1 MAGGVAGHNSGLSL
15 FGVGVCGVCVGLE
28 HRVWPVVGA
37 GHNSS
42 LSLSIYVR
50 PASLLAVVGRWT
62 AAARRSSFLCSVAAC
77 RRTWVRGLK
86 RTCKP
91 WAACGLGSESGGL
104 GAPQAVLG
112 A

>member
-1 MAGGVAGHNSGLSL
+1 MWVSSID
-15 FGVGVCGVCVGLE
+15 
-28 HRVWPVVGA
+28 RVWPVVGA

-77 RRTWVRGLK
+77 RHLGTWSDEGV
-86 RTCKP
+86 
-91 WAACGLGSESGGL
+91 
-104 GAPQAVLG
+104 QAVGSVRAGL
-112 A
+112 